1 MGDPKDD
8 TDFDALMEEMGE
20 LQGKIDAVD
29 GWTLDN
35 QLEVAMEALRCPPS
49 DWSVENLSAARSA
62 ASR

>member
-1 MGDPKDD
+1 
-8 TDFDALMEEMGE
+8 MEEMGE

-49 DWSVENLSAARSA
+49 RLAGRKPVGR
-62 ASR
+62 